1 MNGRT
6 FLSIFFIGS
15 IFSVSN
21 LIAQDLSGLK
31 VGVVNVGRLLQESPQ
46 AVAAT
51 QSLEDEFAPRRRE
64 FLALQSA
71 YEAKAAQLEQD
82 RDVMGASERENVQ
95 RDLRDDQREL
105 LRTQNEFRED
115 LDIRRNEA
123 LGKVQQEVFI
133 VIDEFGKSQGYDLI
147 FAEGIVFASK
157 EVDVTQQILEKLIN

>member
-82 RDVMGASERENVQ
+82 RDVMGVSERENVQ

-105 LRTQNEFRED
+105 LRTQNELGTWWED
-115 LDIRRNEA
+115 EFTGTGFPVHFFIKYHMYQHFFPLMA
-123 LGKVQQEVFI
+123 LGRYRKAIEN
-133 VIDEFGKSQGYDLI
+133 G
-147 FAEGIVFASK
+147 
-157 EVDVTQQILEKLIN
+157 